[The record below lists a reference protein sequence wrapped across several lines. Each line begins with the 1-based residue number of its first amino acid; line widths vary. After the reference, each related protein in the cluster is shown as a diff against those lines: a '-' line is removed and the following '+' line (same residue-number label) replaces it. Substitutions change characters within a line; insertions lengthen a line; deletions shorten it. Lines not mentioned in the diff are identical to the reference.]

1 MEAGDFIRRGSNHEG
16 QLTST
21 SAARG
26 RPGPRDPTPIKERF
40 IQAKVGAL
48 LSNDLRILWIHN
60 NFTIPSDL
68 CREEI
73 QLSKLLYV
81 DISVVLY
88 TILKCYGRSVQYS
101 IRYI

>member
-40 IQAKVGAL
+40 IQAKVGVL
-48 LSNDLRILWIHN
+48 LQMI
-60 NFTIPSDL
+60 
-68 CREEI
+68 
-73 QLSKLLYV
+73 
-81 DISVVLY
+81 
-88 TILKCYGRSVQYS
+88 
-101 IRYI
+101 